1 MLARGRTASSL
12 LAVPF
17 LFLPLYGA
25 VLLAGWVGGGLEGLY
40 RSWLEALGPWAG
52 GLDPFLQELL
62 LGPYGLLTLLPL
74 LFLWTLPLVY
84 LYGTLLAL
92 YQASG
97 LLPRLAW
104 ALDPWLRPLGLRGW
118 DLARLTGGLGCNVP
132 LALGG
137 RKACSAAGLHLL
149 AFAVPCS
156 YQLGAALAVLAA
168 QGEARLLPLYL
179 GYLGLSGLLYAW
191 VFFGR
196 KRPLHPPGPLEP
208 PPLAWPGV
216 GVLGAGTGLLGD
228 FLRLALPLFLGVALL
243 AALLQALGFLPWL
256 ARLLFP
262 LLGPLGLPGEAALGL
277 LASFLRKDGALLL
290 APLPLGPGAL
300 LLALYLSGVLS
311 PCLVTLWALGR
322 AEGMGFLRG
331 LLLRQFLF
339 AWAMALPLVALAH
352 LWR

>member
-12 LAVPF
+12 LALL

-25 VLLAGWVGGGLEGLY
+25 VLVAGWVAGGLEGLY
-40 RSWLEALGPWAG
+40 RAGLETLRPWTQ
-52 GLDPFLQELL
+52 GLAPFPRELL
-62 LGPYGLLTLLPL
+62 LGPYGLFTLLPL

-84 LYGTLLAL
+84 LYGTLVAL

-97 LLPRLAW
+97 LLSHLAW
-104 ALDPWLRPLGLRGW
+104 ALDPWLWPLGLRGW
-118 DLARLTGGLGCNVP
+118 DLARLVAGLGCNVP
-132 LALGG
+132 VAAGG

-179 GYLGLSGLLYAW
+179 GYLALSGLLYTWAL
-191 VFFGR
+191 FGR
-196 KRPLHPPGPLEP
+196 KGPLRSGGLPEP
-208 PPLAWPGV
+208 PPLSWPRAGA
-216 GVLGAGTGLLGD
+216 LGAGVGFLGE

-243 AALLQALGFLPWL
+243 AALLQTLGLLPWL
-256 ARLLFP
+256 ARFLSP

-322 AEGMGFLRG
+322 AEGMGFLRW

>member
-1 MLARGRTASSL
+1 MLAESKAGSPL
-12 LAVPF
+12 LA
-17 LFLPLYGA
+17 LLLLLPLYGA
-25 VLLAGWVGGGLEGLY
+25 VLLAGQVSGGLEGFY
-40 RSWLEALGPWAG
+40 RRWLETLRPWSE
-52 GLDPFLQELL
+52 GLAPFPRELL

-92 YQASG
+92 YEASG

-118 DLARLTGGLGCNVP
+118 DLARLLGGLGCKVP
-132 LALGG
+132 VAAGG

-168 QGEARLLPLYL
+168 RGEARLLPLYL
-179 GYLGLSGLLYAW
+179 GYLALAGLLYAW
-191 VFFGR
+191 FSFGR
-196 KRPLHPPGPLEP
+196 RGPPFRPGPSEP

-216 GVLGAGTGLLGD
+216 GILGAGVNLLWD
-228 FLRLALPLFLGVALL
+228 FLRQALPLFLGVALL
-243 AALLQALGFLPWL
+243 AALLQALGLLPLL
-256 ARLLFP
+256 ARLLSP
-262 LLGPLGLPGEAALGL
+262 LLLPLGLPGEAALGL
-277 LASFLRKDGALLL
+277 LASLLRKDGALLL
-290 APLPLGPGAL
+290 APLPLGPGGL
-300 LLALYLSGVLS
+300 LLALYLSGTLS
-311 PCLVTLWALGR
+311 PCLVTLWTLGR